1 MYTINAPRM
10 IHETID
16 KETVAI
22 DTESGAYFSITG
34 SGNLVMQMLDQGADV
49 ESLSMQIA
57 AAFAVDPSTLRP
69 LLEAFV
75 AELLAE
81 ALIVPV
87 AGKVNTASK
96 MQLQYADD
104 EVFTPPALQKF
115 TDMSDLLLMDPIH
128 QVGDAGWPHRA

>member
-1 MYTINAPRM
+1 MYITNAPRI

-34 SGNLVMQMLDQGADV
+34 SGYLVMQMLDQGADV
-49 ESLSMQIA
+49 ESLSTQMA
-57 AAFAVDPSTLRP
+57 AAFALEPSALRP

-87 AGKVNTASK
+87 AGEVNTAGK
-96 MQLQYADD
+96 IQLQRAHD
-104 EVFTPPALQKF
+104 EAFTPPALEKF

-128 QVGDAGWPHRA
+128 EVSDAGWPHRA